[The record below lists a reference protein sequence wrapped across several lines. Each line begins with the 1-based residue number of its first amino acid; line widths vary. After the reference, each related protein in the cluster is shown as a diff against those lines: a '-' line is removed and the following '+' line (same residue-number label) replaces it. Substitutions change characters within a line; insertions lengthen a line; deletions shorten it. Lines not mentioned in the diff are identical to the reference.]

1 MAGQARH
8 AGKKH
13 AKHSGL
19 QPFADDK
26 VCAQRQVS
34 AVLLYGPQHQNG
46 DRIAEIGPDVCE
58 VNWPARPG
66 TGRCG
71 VNSLLLIRA
80 AGRCTLVLVVAS
92 DDGLTCRSLLRHCTF
107 ASSVAS
113 ETLTAFLL
121 LALFKKCGR
130 FVLSQVQ
137 DYRFEIFTARGRE
150 MNYMHLPNAPR
161 EADPTPGARSNSLY
175 LAGQDQVVRACRVMG
190 RPMLKNRRICQ

>member
-1 MAGQARH
+1 MKRGILAPTPRKIA
-8 AGKKH
+8 
-13 AKHSGL
+13 
-19 QPFADDK
+19 
-26 VCAQRQVS
+26 
-34 AVLLYGPQHQNG
+34 LLPQNG
-46 DRIAEIGPDVCE
+46 GWQPDPQLPPLQNGAGVAEIGPDVCE

-92 DDGLTCRSLLRHCTF
+92 GDGSTCRSLLRHCTF

-130 FVLSQVQ
+130 LVLSQVQ
-137 DYRFEIFTARGRE
+137 DYRFEIFTAGGRE
-150 MNYMHLPNAPR
+150 MSSMHLPNVPR
-161 EADPTPGARSNSLY
+161 EADPTPGARSNSLH
-175 LAGQDQVVRACRVMG
+175 LAGQDQVVHARRVMG
-190 RPMLKNRRICQ
+190 RPVLKNRRICQ

>member
-1 MAGQARH
+1 MKRGILAPTPRKIALLPQNG
-8 AGKKH
+8 GW
-13 AKHSGL
+13 
-19 QPFADDK
+19 QPD
-26 VCAQRQVS
+26 
-34 AVLLYGPQHQNG
+34 PQLPPLQNG

-58 VNWPARPG
+58 VNWPTRFG

-137 DYRFEIFTARGRE
+137 DYRFEIFTAGGRE
-150 MNYMHLPNAPR
+150 MNSMHLPNAPR

-175 LAGQDQVVRACRVMG
+175 LAGQDQVVHACRVMG